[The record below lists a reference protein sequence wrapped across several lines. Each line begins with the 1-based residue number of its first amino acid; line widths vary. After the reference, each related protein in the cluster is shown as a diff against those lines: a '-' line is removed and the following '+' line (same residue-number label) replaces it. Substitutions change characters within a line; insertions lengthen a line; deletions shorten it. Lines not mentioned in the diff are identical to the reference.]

1 MVNYDLRGPG
11 IEIKYNDGDLL
22 IEGDDPLL
30 PANQILR
37 EDENLSEA
45 PDGIGSLITTELLA
59 SSRNGTRV
67 TLSLILP
74 DVGFTG
80 DEATP
85 EVTGVA
91 IITRQ
96 FEDVM
101 GSRPAV
107 LQSYGVRTLT
117 GSASLAAQTAADAPE

>member
-117 GSASLAAQTAADAPE
+117 GSASLVAQTAADAPE

>member
-1 MVNYDLRGPG
+1 MVNYDLRGPD
-11 IEIKYNDGDLL
+11 IEIKYHDGDLL

-30 PANQILR
+30 PANHILR

-74 DVGFTG
+74 DVGFTS

-96 FEDVM
+96 FKDVI

-117 GSASLAAQTAADAPE
+117 GSASLVAQTAADAP